1 MTLKQVHGYA
11 IKPSRYWNE
20 TCVAAVSDHVL
31 YSLAEYCPGM
41 PREADIVPSNRYLGI
56 HPYHMLENI
65 SKYDDAGKRTEPN
78 IEATITALITFGTIP
93 NREQRALEDLMV
105 KVQQVIDSYFYW
117 SRNWSFLAANRLL
130 KLQLIRCGHI
140 KRVLTELLPK
150 HPLNSANSASFTSND
165 NSGRT
170 FASAGSSAQSGET
183 MDYTS
188 HSAHRRGHGG
198 RGGRGY

>member
-1 MTLKQVHGYA
+1 
-11 IKPSRYWNE
+11 
-20 TCVAAVSDHVL
+20 
-31 YSLAEYCPGM
+31 M
-41 PREADIVPSNRYLGI
+41 PREADIVASNRHLGI
-56 HPYHMLENI
+56 HPYYMLENI

-105 KVQQVIDSYFYW
+105 KVQQVIDSYSYW
-117 SRNWSFLAANRLL
+117 SKNWSFLAANRLL

-150 HPLNSANSASFTSND
+150 HPLNSANSAPFTSND

-170 FASAGSSAQSGET
+170 LASAGSSSQSGET

-188 HSAHRRGHGG
+188 HSAYRRGHGG